1 MSIRKKLYSAFFI
14 LIAFIAIITITGFT
28 QLYSIRNTYN
38 QILDEQVAK
47 VSEIKEVQYASAMQ
61 GLYMRSYALN
71 PEQGTLDNLKEEQDI
86 ISKKIEDLTPKFQTE
101 QMKKE
106 LQNIQPNQ
114 EKFLTSAQSVVDMVN
129 KNKLDKAIDIMK
141 NESRPA
147 NEAIL
152 ASINK
157 IVDYQTAQMNS
168 GKQDAEAKAYKGIMI
183 MITVSLIAFIVAV
196 VSGLY
201 ITRKI
206 TKPVIALKEAAA
218 TIAQGDLSEP
228 DIIVNSRDEIHS
240 LAQSFN
246 TMKRSLQSLISNV
259 MSNVEQTTAAA
270 EELTASTD
278 EVATTSQDVANQLEA
293 INEGANSAAETG
305 KESANAVE
313 ETANS
318 VQMIANSTQE
328 VHSGAVEA
336 QEVAKQGN
344 LTLQT
349 TFKQLKIIQE
359 SSSDTKDKIR
369 KLSEQSEK
377 IGSITKV
384 ITAITDQTNLLALNA
399 AIEAARAGEHGKGF
413 AVVADE
419 VRKLAEESKKSAEE
433 IVRLTNIIQTD
444 TVDAEQAVE
453 LTVSNVN
460 DGVGL
465 IQEAQKSFNDI
476 LTSVDTMAQKLEQ
489 VSAATQQVSAATE
502 EVAASVLEMSQ
513 AANTAASSTEL
524 VAAATEEQAATIGE
538 INSVAKSLTENA
550 ISLQEQVQQFK
561 V

>member
-1 MSIRKKLYSAFFI
+1 MTIRKKLYSTFFI

-28 QLYSIRNTYN
+28 QLYSIKNTYN
-38 QILDEQVAK
+38 QILVDRVAK
-47 VSEIKEVQYASAMQ
+47 VSEIKDVQYAVAMQ
-61 GLYMRSYALN
+61 GLYIRSYALN
-71 PEQGTLDNLKEEQDI
+71 PEQGTLDNLKGQQDV
-86 ISKKIEDLTPKFQTE
+86 ISKKIEDLAPKFKTK
-101 QMKKE
+101 QMKQE
-106 LQNIQPNQ
+106 LNNVQQNQ
-114 EKFLTSAQSVVDMVN
+114 EKFLASVQSVIDMVN
-129 KNKLDKAIDIMK
+129 KKKLGKAIDIMK
-141 NESRPA
+141 NETRPA

-152 ASINK
+152 ASVNT
-157 IVDYQTAQMNS
+157 IVDHETKQINT
-168 GKQDAEAKAYKGIMI
+168 GKQNAEGMAHDGIITM
-183 MITVSLIAFIVAV
+183 MTVSLIAFIVAI

-206 TKPVIALKEAAA
+206 TKPLIALKEAAT
-218 TIAQGDLSEP
+218 TIAQGDLTEP
-228 DIIVNSRDEIHS
+228 DIIVKTKDEVHS

-259 MSNVEQTTAAA
+259 MTNVEQTTAAA

-278 EVATTSQDVANQLEA
+278 EVATTSQDVAKQLEA

-305 KESANAVE
+305 KESAYAVE

-318 VQMIANSTQE
+318 VQMIASSTQE

-336 QEVAKQGN
+336 QEVANQGN

-349 TFKQLKIIQE
+349 TYKQLKVIQE

-369 KLSEQSEK
+369 KLSQQSEK
-377 IGSITKV
+377 IGNITKV

-433 IVRLTNIIQTD
+433 IVSLTNIIHTD
-444 TVDAEQAVE
+444 TIDAEKAVE
-453 LTVSNVN
+453 VTVSNVN

-465 IQEAQKSFNDI
+465 IQEAQKSFNAI

-502 EVAASVLEMSQ
+502 EVSASVQEISH

-550 ISLQEQVQQFK
+550 INLQEQVKQFK